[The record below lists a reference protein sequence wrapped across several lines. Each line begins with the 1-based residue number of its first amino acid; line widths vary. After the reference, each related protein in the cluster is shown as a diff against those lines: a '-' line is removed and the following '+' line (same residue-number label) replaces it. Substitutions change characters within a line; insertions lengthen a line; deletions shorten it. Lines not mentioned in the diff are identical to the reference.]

1 MKTSEQILVL
11 LVVILSLSNFYF
23 IFIYKQAIETNLA
36 ELAELNKTNIIINE
50 LTPQNNRDVAA
61 TAMLAENGRYIV
73 PETNVS
79 FVLPSNASD
88 LVYRTDD
95 RFYSVS
101 QCGEPAPVD
110 CVIPIAVYGTENGE
124 YGISVYELDGFNW
137 GTPSSKLI
145 VENDEFIVQ
154 FGNAFTEVDKNTFIY
169 GDADVGAVI
178 SGLVVK
184 DGEQVIVIDTN
195 NEALTTDLLATLL
208 VG

>member
-23 IFIYKQAIETNLA
+23 IFIYKQAVETNLA

-50 LTPQNNRDVAA
+50 LTYQNNRDAA
-61 TAMLAENGRYIV
+61 AIAMLSENGRYII
-73 PETNVS
+73 PGTNVS
-79 FVLPSNASD
+79 FVLPSDASD
-88 LVYRTDD
+88 LVDRTDD
-95 RFYSVS
+95 RLYSLS
-101 QCGEPAPVD
+101 RCGDPTPVD
-110 CVIPIAVYGTENGE
+110 CVVPTAVYGEEGGV
-124 YGISVYELDGFNW
+124 YSISVYELDGFNW

-145 VENDEFIVQ
+145 VENDDFIVQ